1 MYSFISTV
9 ITKKQ
14 TDKLKKKKMETEK
27 AKILHE
33 IDYIKNQRKIYRS
46 FCQSEITRNWR
57 KKLEF
62 VNLHEKSKLNIQE
75 ALQYLKD
82 EIKWNV
88 TKWINRLAIL
98 QEHERRIIRFQSK
111 PNTLRPSELAG
122 VYRLNQELQKN
133 QFAPLSETENFEIKK
148 EIDVFR
154 TIIEYTPAKP
164 KTKNPSKE
172 DPIDLLEGMGT
183 NQIINLL
190 FHTRCLIEKEIET
203 SDMIKRKEKQK
214 WKRCKTKCKDL
225 LEQNQKI
232 LEQKIKNYKENKLN
246 LNHKMSSN
254 DTILDILQSI
264 KEQISHCYNTEWL
277 SNVKE
282 QLKEAQHNHTW
293 TNMLWNRDIMTA
305 NKPRLTFQEIKI
317 VLRN

>member
-1 MYSFISTV
+1 M

-33 IDYIKNQRKIYRS
+33 IDYIKNQRKNYQS
-46 FCQSEITRNWR
+46 FCQSEIARNWNQ
-57 KKLEF
+57 KLEF

-75 ALQYLKD
+75 SLQYLKD
-82 EIKWNV
+82 EIKWNE
-88 TKWINRLAIL
+88 TKWINRLTNL
-98 QEHERRIIRFQSK
+98 QEHERDIIRFQSK
-111 PNTLRPSELAG
+111 PNTLRPSELTW

-164 KTKNPSKE
+164 KTKNPPKE

-190 FHTRCLIEKEIET
+190 FHTRCLIEKEMET
-203 SDMIKRKEKQK
+203 NDMIKRKEKQK
-214 WKRCKTKCKDL
+214 WKRCKTKCRDL

-232 LEQKIKNYKENKLN
+232 LEQKIENYKENKLN

-277 SNVKE
+277 SNIKE

-293 TNMLWNRDIMTA
+293 TNMLWSRDIMRA
-305 NKPRLTFQEIKI
+305 NKPSPFQTIEI